1 MMSEQDNNNG
11 NMMSATEFYSRF
23 IEIWQN
29 SETRQEVVFKV
40 NAQLDPSLTYKQVL
54 SKAKYAKT
62 RGIPLKELRY
72 ETTNWSQLRSMF
84 GTAPRRSTDK

>member
-1 MMSEQDNNNG
+1 MSEQGNNNKD
-11 NMMSATEFYSRF
+11 MMSATEFYSRF

-29 SETRQEVVFKV
+29 SETRQEVVSKV

-54 SKAKYAKT
+54 GKAKYAKS
-62 RGIPLKELRY
+62 RGIPLKELQY
-72 ETTNWSQLRSMF
+72 DTANWSQLRGMF